1 MTITSTNSVTT
12 DISYTISETTG
23 NTQNSAN
30 DSLGYSV
37 VYTQGTGNPSVSG
50 YTASQVN
57 GQVKN
62 TGVIASGGTLIIDFE
77 SIPKST
83 FGASYSLNF
92 KEIKQFIFYN
102 EGTGVT
108 DAVLVRATGTNAI
121 TGIFNGESGNYKVN
135 PYGSFVYSNFYGDND
150 VSSTHRY
157 LHFVNTSTG
166 DNQAS
171 GNIDYSYIL
180 IGVTG

>member
-1 MTITSTNSVTT
+1 MTITSTNTVTT

-37 VYTQGTGNPSVSG
+37 VYTQGTGNPGAGTS
-50 YTASQVN
+50 ASQVD

-62 TGVIASGGTLIIDFE
+62 TGILSSGSTLILDFE

-83 FGASYSLNF
+83 FGSSYTLNF
-92 KEIKQFIFYN
+92 KEVKQFIFYN
-102 EGTGVT
+102 QGTGT
-108 DAVLVRATGTNAI
+108 ADAILVQATGSNAI
-121 TGIFNGESGNYKVN
+121 TGFFNRESGNFKVN
-135 PYGSFVYSNFYGDND
+135 PYGSFVYSNYFGDNE
-150 VSSTHRY
+150 VSSSNRY
-157 LHFVNTSTG
+157 LHFKNTSEG
-166 DNQAS
+166 AGAGAS
-171 GNIDYSYIL
+171 GDVEYSYIL

>member
-12 DISYTISETTG
+12 DISYVISETSG
-23 NTQNSAN
+23 NTQRSDN

-62 TGVIASGGTLIIDFE
+62 TGVLSSGGILTIDFE
-77 SIPKST
+77 AIPKET
-83 FGASYSLNF
+83 FGSSYTINI
-92 KEIKQFIFYN
+92 KELKQFIFYN
-102 EGTGVT
+102 EGTGLT
-108 DAVLVRATGTNAI
+108 DAVLVQATGSNAL
-121 TGIFNGESGNYKVN
+121 TGVFNGETGNFKVN

-150 VSSTHRY
+150 ISSSNRY
-157 LHFVNTSTG
+157 LHFVNNSTG
-166 DNQAS
+166 DDTTS
-171 GNIDYSYIL
+171 GNINYSYIL

>member
-92 KEIKQFIFYN
+92 KEIKRLISLCYSRLNHDGKIFILTLETSRN
-102 EGTGVT
+102 EIPT
-108 DAVLVRATGTNAI
+108 
-121 TGIFNGESGNYKVN
+121 GESGNYKVN